1 MIIFDHNKEHQ
12 YKKSMNTSTK
22 IETLQEVKERQSM
35 WLPWMEES
43 IKGLTLTS
51 LVETT
56 TKVLPFGRYLLSITP
71 VD

>member
-1 MIIFDHNKEHQ
+1 
-12 YKKSMNTSTK
+12 MNTSTK
-22 IETLQEVKERQSM
+22 IETLQEVKERQSL

-43 IKGLTLTS
+43 TKGLTLTS
-51 LVETT
+51 QVETT

>member
-1 MIIFDHNKEHQ
+1 
-12 YKKSMNTSTK
+12 MNTTK

-43 IKGLTLTS
+43 TKGLTLTS
-51 LVETT
+51 QVETT